1 MKLICALS
9 IALILGTTP
18 AFAEP
23 KYEAKLIPKCKVY
36 KTADSGEIC
45 GYTLDEWQGVLR
57 VDAEFVV
64 TKYKLKKEEERSANL
79 TAQVETLHGQV
90 GVYAETQKILVA
102 RSDKLTVDLI
112 ALDKKYQNE
121 RVKPR
126 WGSPV
131 AWSLAAVSTAVL
143 AGFLVRPLLD

>member
-9 IALILGTTP
+9 IALVLGATP

-23 KYEAKLIPKCKVY
+23 KYEAKIIPKCTVY
-36 KTADSGEIC
+36 KTVGSGEIC
-45 GYTLDEWQGVLR
+45 GYTLDEWKGVLV

-64 TKYKLKKEEERSANL
+64 TKSKLKKELARSAIL
-79 TAQVETLHGQV
+79 ALQVDLVSGQLE
-90 GVYAETQKILVA
+90 VYASSQKALVA
-102 RSDKLTVDLI
+102 QTDKLTKDLI
-112 ALDKKYQNE
+112 DLDKKYQDE